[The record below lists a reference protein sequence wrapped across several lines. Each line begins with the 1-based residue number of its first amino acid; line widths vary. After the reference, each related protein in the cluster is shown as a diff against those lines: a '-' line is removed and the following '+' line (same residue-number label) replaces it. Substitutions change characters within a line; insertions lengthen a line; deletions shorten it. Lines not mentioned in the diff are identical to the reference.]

1 MLYNLKSLSKL
12 QGMVF
17 QMKVKKIS
25 LNIKEIIIDVV
36 LCPKT
41 NLYLQSLYCH
51 RCGYF
56 NSDEKTSI
64 NCYYKKPQGTNTDHQ
79 KDELIKIFSEIKNKK
94 EDQSLQLD
102 DRQKIESTMNSE
114 ILREE
119 LLQAL
124 KKKND
129 SIKI

>member
-1 MLYNLKSLSKL
+1 
-12 QGMVF
+12 
-17 QMKVKKIS
+17 MKVAKTSI
-25 LNIKEIIIDVV
+25 NIKDVIIDVV

-41 NLYLQSLYCH
+41 NLYLQNLYCH

-56 NSDEKTSI
+56 NIDEKTSI
-64 NCYYKKPQGTNTDHQ
+64 NCYYKKPLGSKIDHQ

-94 EDQSLQLD
+94 EETSLQLGD
-102 DRQKIESTMNSE
+102 IGNTEPKTNKEM
-114 ILREE
+114 LRAE
-119 LLQAL
+119 LLTAL

>member
-1 MLYNLKSLSKL
+1 MI
-12 QGMVF
+12 F
-17 QMKVKKIS
+17 QMKVNKIS
-25 LNIKEIIIDVV
+25 LNIKEIVIDVV

-56 NSDEKTSI
+56 NFDDKISI
-64 NCYYKKPQGTNTDHQ
+64 NCNYKKPLGNITDHQ
-79 KDELIKIFSEIKNKK
+79 KDELIKIFREIKNKR
-94 EDQSLQLD
+94 EDPLLQLSD
-102 DRQKIESTMNSE
+102 EENHTPETNTE
-114 ILREE
+114 LLRAE